1 MLKKIIWG
9 LLLVSF
15 AIPIAQRQ
23 RGYSAFGGE
32 YLLMI
37 LPLITDELFSTVK
50 GMLKN
55 NSLTVY
61 QNKKGVS
68 RKNA

>member
-9 LLLVSF
+9 LLLVAF

-32 YLLMI
+32 YLLII

-50 GMLKN
+50 GMLK
-55 NSLTVY
+55 
-61 QNKKGVS
+61 K
-68 RKNA
+68 